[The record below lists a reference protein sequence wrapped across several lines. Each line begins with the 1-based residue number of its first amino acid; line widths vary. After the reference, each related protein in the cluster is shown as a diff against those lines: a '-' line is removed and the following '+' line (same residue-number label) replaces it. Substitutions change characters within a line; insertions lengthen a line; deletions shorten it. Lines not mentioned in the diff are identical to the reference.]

1 MAKAKKSIL
10 TSDWLEIKEM
20 YESNTNGS
28 KEYGEN
34 FEVGGEFDELTR
46 KFLDKV
52 GELTNKLGFEC
63 VVDDVHM
70 NLWKERIWSVIEN
83 GGLLAPIAWKDDLAK
98 EEEEMAKKAA
108 EAEEFYNGEDYGEIG
123 EYEPTDEELE
133 AIEK

>member
-1 MAKAKKSIL
+1 MKKGLRSIL

-34 FEVGGEFDELTR
+34 FEIGGEFDELTR

-52 GELTNKLGFEC
+52 GELTNKLGYEC
-63 VVDDVHM
+63 TVDDVHM
-70 NLWKERIWSVIEN
+70 NLWKERIWSVVEN
-83 GGLLAPIAWKDDLAK
+83 GGLLPPIAWKDDLAK
-98 EEEEMAKKAA
+98 EEEEIAKKAA
-108 EAEEFYNGEDYGEIG
+108 LEEEFYNDEDYGEIE

>member
-1 MAKAKKSIL
+1 MAKIKKSIL

-34 FEVGGEFDELTR
+34 FKIGGEFDELTR
-46 KFLDKV
+46 KFLDKIAT
-52 GELTNKLGFEC
+52 LTEKLGFEC
-63 VVDDVHM
+63 TVDNVHM

-108 EAEEFYNGEDYGEIG
+108 LAEEFYNGEDYGEID
-123 EYEPTDEELE
+123 EYEPTDEELL
-133 AIEK
+133 AIEQ

>member
-1 MAKAKKSIL
+1 MAKMKKSIL